1 VDRLSLDNQRLSA
14 DYMSIAATNGEIGIL
29 LVDAQSEVD
38 RLTAALEQQMDAG
51 NAALAEV
58 DRLAKKD
65 HKWAATLGRGLERLR
80 IQEAV
85 KALPVSERMN
95 NDGTW
100 REEVDRTAVLA
111 AIGDFDVVKR
121 DERARIAEAVRG
133 LPHAQGVVNEWLV
146 DRAAVLA
153 LVEGV

>member
-1 VDRLSLDNQRLSA
+1 MTDLGVIRARAETWTDDKPLDALEWAVADRRFLLAIVDRLSLDNQRLSA

-111 AIGDFDVVKR
+111 AIGETGR
-121 DERARIAEAVRG
+121 
-133 LPHAQGVVNEWLV
+133 
-146 DRAAVLA
+146 
-153 LVEGV
+153 

>member
-1 VDRLSLDNQRLSA
+1 
-14 DYMSIAATNGEIGIL
+14 MSIAATNGEIGIL
-29 LVDAQSEVD
+29 LVDAQCEMD

-58 DRLAKKD
+58 DRLAKQD

-111 AIGDFDVVKR
+111 AIGETGR
-121 DERARIAEAVRG
+121 
-133 LPHAQGVVNEWLV
+133 
-146 DRAAVLA
+146 
-153 LVEGV
+153 